1 MDDGFDPLEGL
12 TPRQRLGLR
21 QLLLEVHHAPSW
33 SWQLPVL
40 LRQRCWLKLE
50 RISLD
55 EPHRWLPP
63 DAREDAPELV
73 RFRALR
79 AQGVPPQQAEEQCWL
94 EFGMAN
100 CRQALQRFWERQDE
114 PRPAWTTHHYL
125 ELVSRY
131 RRSFESGR
139 PCIPMLV
146 LPRAG
151 SVTGHELH
159 WVSDSTPP
167 MRHTCA

>member
-1 MDDGFDPLEGL
+1 MKN
-12 TPRQRLGLR
+12 
-21 QLLLEVHHAPSW
+21 
-33 SWQLPVL
+33 L
-40 LRQRCWLKLE
+40 LRSSRSSSKAPRALASLALAVLGVAFLLCSSRSKF
-50 RISLD
+50 SLD
-55 EPHRWLPP
+55 ELHRWLPP

-79 AQGVPPQQAEEQCWL
+79 AQGVHPQQAEEQCWL

-100 CRQALQRFWERQDE
+100 CRQALQRFWDRQDE